1 MCFSSALAAII
12 GLSAVDCEAARGIG
26 PDPVSHTDALEISL
40 LHKETGVLIKCP
52 QATAACIS
60 RAQAICQGRF
70 RVVAPS
76 GRGPR
81 VQALVDL
88 KIEAIN
94 TDNPYQ
100 IIVFCE

>member
-1 MCFSSALAAII
+1 MCFSSALAAMI
-12 GLSAVDCEAARGIG
+12 GLSALDCEAARGLG
-26 PDPVSHTDALEISL
+26 SDPVSHTDAVEIFL
-40 LHKETGVLIKCP
+40 PHKETGFLIKCL

-76 GRGPR
+76 GRRPR
-81 VQALVDL
+81 VQALVNF
-88 KIEAIN
+88 KIEVIN

-100 IIVFCE
+100 ITVICE